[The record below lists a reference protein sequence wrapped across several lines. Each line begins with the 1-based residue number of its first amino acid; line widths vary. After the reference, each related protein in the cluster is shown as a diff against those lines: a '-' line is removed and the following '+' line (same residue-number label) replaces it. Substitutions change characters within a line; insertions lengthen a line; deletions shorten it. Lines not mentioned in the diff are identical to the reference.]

1 MVDPSDGSKQGNN
14 EDQASRKVSLDPSGN
29 RNGKGNNN
37 GNGSGSSANRNTTGE
52 SEDFSRTNS
61 HDAMLHMFHHHQQ
74 YTPNSMGNGTGMMD
88 FNMQTGNDSF
98 GGMGGVNP
106 PFLSMNDHLHVGPM
120 MGHGGGMGGGDQ
132 LMDFPSPSSFMPPF
146 RRHTIGHPPPYAR
159 MQPGPLDSTEEQFVG
174 MGMTWDNKNNNINH
188 PMNNN
193 SIINHPVN
201 AAHKPNS
208 TQHQQA
214 LLQQL
219 QVAPMQS
226 KRKERAP
233 LATSFPVK
241 LYKIL
246 NDRKYADIIAWLPHG
261 RAWRILKP
269 KTFEEEVIPVFFRSD
284 RYASFMR
291 QVRLVCIERRDR

>member
-1 MVDPSDGSKQGNN
+1 
-14 EDQASRKVSLDPSGN
+14 
-29 RNGKGNNN
+29 
-37 GNGSGSSANRNTTGE
+37 
-52 SEDFSRTNS
+52 
-61 HDAMLHMFHHHQQ
+61 
-74 YTPNSMGNGTGMMD
+74 MMD
-88 FNMQTGNDSF
+88 FNTRMGNDSF

-106 PFLSMNDHLHVGPM
+106 TFLSMNDHMHLVPM
-120 MGHGGGMGGGDQ
+120 MGNGGGMGGGDQ

-146 RRHTIGHPPPYAR
+146 RRHTIGHPPPYAH
-159 MQPGPLDSTEEQFVG
+159 MHPGALDSAEEQFVG
-174 MGMTWDNKNNNINH
+174 MGMTWNNKNSNINH
-188 PMNNN
+188 SMNNKSTTNLPMN
-193 SIINHPVN
+193 
-201 AAHKPNS
+201 AARKPPNS

-219 QVAPMQS
+219 QVAPAMQS

-246 NDRKYADIIAWLPHG
+246 SNPKFSDIIAWLPHG

-291 QVRLVCIERRDR
+291 QVRVLGIKRAEIDIK